1 MYYNDYLSHHGIKG
15 QKWGVRR
22 FQNKDGS
29 LTLAGKKRALKMQD
43 EYTKFTD
50 NPKYRDKQ
58 GNLTYAGRKKAL
70 KMKEQYSQLTGKK
83 LTRYPGVKKQN
94 DQQEESSKKKNP
106 GEETLEER
114 RARILKSTDPA
125 ELYRNKNLL
134 TTNELNERINRI
146 DTEQR
151 LASKIPRAIPQETV
165 KKGSTFV
172 EKLDKAN
179 AVIIKTGNI
188 INNGKTVVKML
199 ADTSIGKSL
208 AEKIGMDLKPK
219 NEFDLNR
226 FLKNRNSA
234 SNQEIEAVAK
244 RLQNER
250 KIKTEVDRRNK
261 EMAEARK
268 QKQDAIKEKQNLENA
283 WKKVYDYNKQREERE
298 NSYYHMKGT
307 GSSDKSDAFT
317 FTSKKNINS
326 GSSFVDQLFKEGPGT
341 APASTVKTGRD
352 YANTLLL
359 EDKRMV
365 NGRYLLPGS

>member
-151 LASKIPRAIPQETV
+151 LLNKIPQEAV

-179 AVIIKTGNI
+179 TIIIKSGNI

-199 ADTSIGKSL
+199 ADTSIGKAL

-261 EMAEARK
+261 EMAEARE
-268 QKQDAIKEKQNLENA
+268 QKQDVIKEKQNLKNA
-283 WKKVYDYNKQREERE
+283 WKKVDDYNKQREERE

-307 GSSDKSDAFT
+307 GSSEKSDAFT
-317 FTSKKNINS
+317 FTSKKNVNS

-341 APASTVKTGRD
+341 ASTSNVKTGRD